1 MGRRFSVI
9 GVLIALLFVAG
20 FISTSVQE
28 AEAVP
33 SFAKKYGTTCSAC
46 HSTWPMLNATG
57 RSFKENGYK
66 FPGVQDKD
74 MAISDD
80 LYLGKAFP
88 ISAVLTARPYDEKK
102 SGNRKLRALH
112 EAELMAA
119 GILYKNVSGF
129 LELEAEDE
137 NGFNVEIP
145 TASLSYHYSELL
157 NLQFSY
163 SDMLLADPY
172 DTYSS
177 RVLTRGKYSVIDQV
191 FGGADGGVKGNL
203 RSSRQVLAVYGRPVS
218 SVFYT
223 VGLSGVAG
231 DAEGEDA
238 KNVHARVAVDVLPN
252 LMVGLFGVSGQ
263 WNDPDASLTR
273 DFRRL
278 GLDFQADYDDF
289 RFMGV
294 FLSAE
299 DDTTTAGVTE
309 NNNAWYLQALY
320 VVSRNSSPWIVPLI
334 RVDSYEKADGAADY
348 SELTLNSSYYFTQN
362 IKAIAEYW
370 TQVDVPDGETKDNRL
385 TVQISAAF

>member
-1 MGRRFSVI
+1 MGRRFNVI
-9 GVLIALLFVAG
+9 GVFMTLLFVAG
-20 FISTSVQE
+20 FISISVQE
-28 AEAVP
+28 ADAVP
-33 SFAKKYGTTCSAC
+33 SFARKYGTNCSAC

-57 RSFKENGYK
+57 RSFKENGYR

-74 MAISDD
+74 RAISDT
-80 LYLGKAFP
+80 LYVDKTFP
-88 ISAVLTARPYDEKK
+88 VSAVLTARPYDERK
-102 SGNRKLRALH
+102 SDGTKMRALH

-129 LELEAEDE
+129 LELEAEDD
-137 NGFNVEIP
+137 NGFNVEMP
-145 TASLSYHYSELL
+145 TASLNYHYSGLFS
-157 NLQFSY
+157 LQFSY

-177 RVLTRGKYSVIDQV
+177 RRLTIGKYSVIDQV
-191 FGGADGGVKGNL
+191 FGGADNGGKL
-203 RSSRQVLAVYGRPVS
+203 RNSRQVISVYGRPVNN
-218 SVFYT
+218 VFYT

-231 DAEGEDA
+231 DAEGKDA
-238 KNVHARVAVDVLPN
+238 KNLHARVAVDVLPN
-252 LMVGLFGVSGQ
+252 IMVGLFGVSGEWQ
-263 WNDPDASLTR
+263 NR

-278 GLDFQADYDDF
+278 GLDFQADYNDF

-294 FLSAE
+294 FLGAE
-299 DDTTTAGVTE
+299 DDNVIGVKE

-334 RVDSYEKADGAADY
+334 RVDSYEKNDGADEY

-370 TQVDVPDGETKDNRL
+370 TQVDAPGTKDNRL

>member
-1 MGRRFSVI
+1 MGKRFSVI
-9 GVLIALLFVAG
+9 NVFMTLLIVAG
-20 FISTSVQE
+20 FIPISVQE
-28 AEAVP
+28 ADAVP
-33 SFAKKYGTTCSAC
+33 SFARKYGTNCSAC

-57 RSFKENGYK
+57 RSFKENGYR
-66 FPGVQDKD
+66 FPGVTDKD
-74 MAISDD
+74 RAISDD
-80 LYLGKAFP
+80 LYVDKTFP
-88 ISAVLTARPYDEKK
+88 VSAVLTARPYDEKRRNGTK
-102 SGNRKLRALH
+102 MRAIH

-145 TASLSYHYSELL
+145 TASLSYHYSGLF

-191 FGGADGGVKGNL
+191 FGGADGGGKL
-203 RSSRQVLAVYGRPVS
+203 RSSRQVLSVYGRPVNN
-218 SVFYT
+218 VFYT
-223 VGLSGVAG
+223 VGLSGIAG
-231 DAEGEDA
+231 DAEGKNA
-238 KNVHARVAVDVLPN
+238 KNLHARVAVDVLPN
-252 LMVGLFGVSGQ
+252 TMVGLFGVSGE
-263 WNDPDASLTR
+263 WDDPDAGLTR

-278 GLDFQADYDDF
+278 GLDFQADYNDF

-299 DDTTTAGVTE
+299 DDNSIGVKE
-309 NNNAWYLQALY
+309 ENNAWYLQALY

-334 RVDSYEKADGAADY
+334 RVDSYEKNDGAAEY

-362 IKAIAEYW
+362 IKAIAEFW
-370 TQVDVPDGETKDNRL
+370 TQVDVPDTVDKDNRL

>member
-1 MGRRFSVI
+1 MGRRFNVI
-9 GVLIALLFVAG
+9 GVFMTLLFVAG
-20 FISTSVQE
+20 FISISVQE
-28 AEAVP
+28 ADAVP
-33 SFAKKYGTTCSAC
+33 SFARKYGTTCSAC

-57 RSFKENGYK
+57 RSFKENGYR

-74 MAISDD
+74 RAISDA
-80 LYLGKAFP
+80 LYVDKTFP
-88 ISAVLTARPYDEKK
+88 VSAVLTARPYDEKK
-102 SGNRKLRALH
+102 SGDRKLRALH
-112 EAELMAA
+112 EAELMAS

-129 LELEAEDE
+129 IELEAEDE

-145 TASLSYHYSELL
+145 TAALTYNYSGLF

-177 RVLTRGKYSVIDQV
+177 RVLTRGKYSVIDQA
-191 FGGADGGVKGNL
+191 FGGADGGDKGKL

-218 SVFYT
+218 NVFYT

-238 KNVHARVAVDVLPN
+238 KNLHARVAVDVVPN
-252 LMVGLFGVSGQ
+252 VMVGLFGVSGQ
-263 WNDPDASLTR
+263 WNDTTSGLTR

-278 GLDFQADYDDF
+278 GLDFQADYNAF

-294 FLSAE
+294 FLGAE
-299 DDTTTAGVTE
+299 DDTNTAGVTE

-320 VVSRNSSPWIVPLI
+320 VVSKNSSPWIVPLI
-334 RVDSYEKADGAADY
+334 RVDSYEKNDGAADY

-370 TQVDVPDGETKDNRL
+370 TQVDVPDTVEKDNRL

>member
-1 MGRRFSVI
+1 MGRRFNVF

-66 FPGVQDKD
+66 FPGVKDKD

-112 EAELMAA
+112 EAELISA
-119 GILYKNVSGF
+119 GIIYKNVSGF

-137 NGFNVEIP
+137 NGFIVEIP
-145 TASLSYHYSELL
+145 TAALTYNYSGLF

-177 RVLTRGKYSVIDQV
+177 RVLTRGKYSVIDKA
-191 FGGADGGVKGNL
+191 FGGADAGGKL

-252 LMVGLFGVSGQ
+252 IMVGLFGVSGQ
-263 WNDPDASLTR
+263 WNDTTAGLTR

-278 GLDFQADYDDF
+278 GLDFQADYNDF

-294 FLSAE
+294 FLGAE
-299 DDTTTAGVTE
+299 DDSNTAGVTE

-320 VVSRNSSPWIVPLI
+320 VLSKNSSPWIVPLI
-334 RVDSYEKADGAADY
+334 RVDSYEKNDGAADY

-370 TQVDVPDGETKDNRL
+370 TQVDVPDTVEKDNRF

>member
-1 MGRRFSVI
+1 MEKRFNVF

-20 FISTSVQE
+20 FIATSVQE

-74 MAISDD
+74 TAISDD

-102 SGNRKLRALH
+102 SGDRKLRALH
-112 EAELMAA
+112 EAELISA
-119 GILYKNVSGF
+119 GIIYKNVSGF

-137 NGFNVEIP
+137 TGFNVEIP
-145 TASLSYHYSELL
+145 TAALTYNYSGLF

-177 RVLTRGKYSVIDQV
+177 RVLTRGKYSVIDQA
-191 FGGADGGVKGNL
+191 FGGADGGGKL

-218 SVFYT
+218 NVFYT

-238 KNVHARVAVDVLPN
+238 KNIHARVAVDVVPN
-252 LMVGLFGVSGQ
+252 IMVGLFGVSGQ
-263 WNDPDASLTR
+263 WNDTTSGLTR

-278 GLDFQADYDDF
+278 GLDFQADYNDF

-294 FLSAE
+294 FLGAE
-299 DDTTTAGVTE
+299 DDTNTAGVTE

-320 VVSRNSSPWIVPLI
+320 VVSKNSSPWIVPLI
-334 RVDSYEKADGAADY
+334 RVDSYEKNDGAADY

-370 TQVDVPDGETKDNRL
+370 TQVDVPDTVEKDNRL